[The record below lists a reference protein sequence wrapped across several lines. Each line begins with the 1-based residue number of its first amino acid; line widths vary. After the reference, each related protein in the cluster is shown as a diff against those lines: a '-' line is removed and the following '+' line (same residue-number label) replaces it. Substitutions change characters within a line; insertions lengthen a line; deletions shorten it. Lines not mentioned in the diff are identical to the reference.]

1 MLPKFQAR
9 YLVQKQGGTQ
19 NQETKQNQGGNK
31 DFKVKG
37 ALGHC
42 RMLVI
47 KAQYRDLNASELFVR
62 FHKVGLVKQLVAKGV
77 QK

>member
-1 MLPKFQAR
+1 MLPKFPA
-9 YLVQKQGGTQ
+9 LCLTHEQGRTQ
-19 NQETKQNQGGNK
+19 NKETKQNQGGNK

-42 RMLVI
+42 GMLVI
-47 KAQYRDLNASELFVR
+47 KAQYRDLNASDLFVR